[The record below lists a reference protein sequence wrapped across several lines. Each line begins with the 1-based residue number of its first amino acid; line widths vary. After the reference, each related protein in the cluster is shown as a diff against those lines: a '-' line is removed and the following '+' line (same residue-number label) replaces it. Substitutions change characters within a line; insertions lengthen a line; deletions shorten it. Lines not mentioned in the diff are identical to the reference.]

1 MRIDLKLW
9 ANLNSSIFSEMLQ
22 LAVFYSQSKIFQ
34 INNNDL
40 SFDKSEVES
49 FIANN
54 ICCSSISKIHLIHM
68 AIDFMRIA
76 IDIRKQVHS
85 FFTSDANQQIFSMST
100 TQKKG
105 IEILLTQYGVLFAF
119 DNMCQDF
126 NAMPSS
132 LKLKEADE
140 FKSEFKKN
148 NILIESISG
157 ILVIENDKVTRSRF
171 IELIKLIISCSTMK
185 YDELKESLQASCLA
199 LSTGFY
205 VH

>member
-1 MRIDLKLW
+1 
-9 ANLNSSIFSEMLQ
+9 
-22 LAVFYSQSKIFQ
+22 
-34 INNNDL
+34 
-40 SFDKSEVES
+40 
-49 FIANN
+49 
-54 ICCSSISKIHLIHM
+54 M